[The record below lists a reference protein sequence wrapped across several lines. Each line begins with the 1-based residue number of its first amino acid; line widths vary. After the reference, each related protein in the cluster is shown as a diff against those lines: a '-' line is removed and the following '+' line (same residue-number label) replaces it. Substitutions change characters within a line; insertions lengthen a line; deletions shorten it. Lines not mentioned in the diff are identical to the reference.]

1 MSMADQVALAGWFEG
16 QRSHLRAVAYRM
28 LGSVSEADDAVQ
40 ETWLRLSRSDVSEVG
55 NLGGWLTT
63 VVSRVC
69 LDILRT
75 RTSRR
80 EEPLDP
86 ERPER
91 VASRVDG
98 TDPEYEAL
106 LADSVG
112 PALLL
117 VLDTLNPAERVAF
130 VLHDIFSV
138 PFDEIAA
145 IIDRP
150 PATTRQLAS
159 RARRRVREAT
169 TPLDIDATRQRDV
182 VSAFLAA
189 SRDGDFDAL
198 VALLDP
204 DAMIR
209 TDEAAARLG
218 TRVDER
224 GSTAVARFFSGRAA
238 AARMALIDGVVG
250 ATWAPGD
257 RPRVLFV
264 FAFAND
270 GTITRID
277 LLADADRLERSE
289 VTLLGRE

>member
-1 MSMADQVALAGWFEG
+1 MAEHDPVADRFETH
-16 QRSHLRAVAYRM
+16 RSHLRAVAYRM

-40 ETWLRLSRSDVSEVG
+40 EAWLRLSRSDVSDVE

-69 LDILRT
+69 LDTLRT

-80 EEPLDP
+80 EEPLSP
-86 ERPER
+86 ELPEP
-91 VASRVDG
+91 VAGRTDG

-117 VLDTLNPAERVAF
+117 VLDTLTPPERLAF
-130 VLHDIFSV
+130 VLHDIFAV

-159 RARRRVREAT
+159 RARRRVRGAT
-169 TPLDIDATRQRDV
+169 TPLDADASRQREV

-189 SRDGDFDAL
+189 SRNGDFDAL

-204 DAMIR
+204 DALLR
-209 TDEAAARLG
+209 ADEAAVRM
-218 TRVDER
+218 
-224 GSTAVARFFSGRAA
+224 GSTAEERGAAAVARIFSGRASA
-238 AARMALIDGVVG
+238 AELALIDGVVG
-250 ATWAPGD
+250 AAWAPGGK
-257 RPRVLFV
+257 PRVV
-264 FAFAND
+264 FAFTFSHD
-270 GTITRID
+270 GSIVDID
-277 LLADADRLERSE
+277 LLADPVRHGQMAL
-289 VTLLGRE
+289 TLLGQE